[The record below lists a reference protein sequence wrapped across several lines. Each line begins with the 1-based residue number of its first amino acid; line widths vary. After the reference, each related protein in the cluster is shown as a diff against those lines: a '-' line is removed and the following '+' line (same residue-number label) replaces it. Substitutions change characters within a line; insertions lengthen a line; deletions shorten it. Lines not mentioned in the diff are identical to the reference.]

1 MVAETAFMGKAVPT
15 GGAAEDTLWKERYL
29 RVRVRMMRN
38 PLEAWSADQM
48 QQAA

>member
-1 MVAETAFMGKAVPT
+1 MGQSPLKPT
-15 GGAAEDTLWKERYL
+15 SQDTLWKERYL
-29 RVRVRMMRN
+29 KVRVRMMRN